1 MSDESQKSVAEL
13 IKDRDALVAL
23 RDAIDKRIANITKE
37 EQMELNALVERSF
50 HPQCTFDRKN
60 KHNLY
65 HLALAPEQV
74 GWYFKLRERLHRFIH
89 HH

>member
-1 MSDESQKSVAEL
+1 VSEEPEKSVAEL

-23 RDAIDKRIANITKE
+23 RDAMNKRIANISEE
-37 EQMELNALVERSF
+37 EQAEVDALVNRSF
-50 HPQCTFDRKN
+50 NPQCAFDRKN

-65 HLALAPEQV
+65 HLAFAPEQV
-74 GWYFKLRERLHRFIH
+74 GWYFKLRERLHRFVH